1 MSGDPGST
9 SGAGFEITAP
19 IIDYGPVDPN
29 APSQTITTPDGQ
41 TNWNPNWY
49 QETQD
54 YYADPNP
61 ANDIRI
67 LPHYTTPTPSSGPS
81 YSAPAASP
89 SLPPPPPP
97 PPPTP
102 PDPWI
107 RTSNFVEVKGVKQAE
122 PDTILFND
130 DAISPELLIEL
141 QFEDL
146 AGMELI
152 NISRSDMIDGQDV
165 VYSPIKLLSRVR
177 QKFNP
182 NNIIAMPESSN
193 SFFARYA
200 IDLILRGLYR
210 PYFDENGD
218 LVIEIDDVKDSE
230 LIEVEIDAAGTIN
243 EVEFL

>member
-1 MSGDPGST
+1 MAKKKSSGPSNTFIPGYT
-9 SGAGFEITAP
+9 PPAP
-19 IIDYGPVDPN
+19 SPNINTQIYTPEN
-29 APSQTITTPDGQ
+29 APEYFP
-41 TNWNPNWY
+41 
-49 QETQD
+49 
-54 YYADPNP
+54 
-61 ANDIRI
+61 
-67 LPHYTTPTPSSGPS
+67 TPTPSITIPEDARTLPATNPDTGS
-81 YSAPAASP
+81 YSSPPASP

-107 RTSNFVEVKGVKQAE
+107 KTSNFVEVKGVKQAE

-130 DAISPELLIEL
+130 DAVSPELLIEL

>member
-1 MSGDPGST
+1 MAKKKSSGPSNSFIPGYT
-9 SGAGFEITAP
+9 PPPKAP
-19 IIDYGPVDPN
+19 SPDINTQIYTPEN
-29 APSQTITTPDGQ
+29 APEYFPAPAPAPSVTIPENVQ
-41 TNWNPNWY
+41 
-49 QETQD
+49 
-54 YYADPNP
+54 
-61 ANDIRI
+61 I

-130 DAISPELLIEL
+130 DAISPELLLEL

-152 NISRSDMIDGQDV
+152 NISRSDIIDGQDV
-165 VYSPIKLLSRVR
+165 VYSPVKQLSRLR

-182 NNIIAMPESSN
+182 NNIIAMPEISA
-193 SFFARYA
+193 SFFSRYA
-200 IDLILRGLYR
+200 IDLILRGIYR

-218 LVIEIDDVKDSE
+218 LVVEIDDVRNSE
-230 LIEVEIDAAGTIN
+230 VLEIEIDSAGTIN